1 MSDHELSS
9 YDDESYMNVL
19 PKKFTKNKE
28 RPASQKNKITLTKQN
43 ERNNFF
49 TTHSSMQSPLSTNHT
64 QNAIDNNGSGQL
76 NISHTFVRAFYKTNP
91 NTPFRKKSLECYDSS
106 GPFVQNHFDYSP
118 YKLIKQTKQDYQ
130 NDKTSRNSQRQ
141 SKSVWQTIKNIQNIE
156 FDSQKNPEKQ
166 KKLSVANI
174 QNIEEDELFD
184 HIQIQGQSTQSS
196 PKKRQIFKSAF
207 SNLLQQNRN
216 QTNLIVDEKK
226 RIEDLQKGLVIKNLH
241 PKTIFTNAKL
251 VQTQQNCVNQNFI
264 QRKAVAITP
273 GKQRILKNHFNNRPA
288 SSSSKANKKL
298 PYSDLYSNEKQI
310 LEFVQ
315 GDKMSK
321 SFIVTNSRNE
331 TPIRDQMKST
341 NLSFY
346 TGDFKEQ
353 KQLLDLSKSFRSVSR
368 PRTAG
373 SQSRSPKKQICS
385 TNQTQASPNNVNLLY
400 KRFSSQNSSTLHIEL
415 EKDFSFQVLGK
426 SSQIFSSPNH
436 KQDNQSIKKIDGN
449 TVLDQTALIKELDG
463 KSKEISS
470 SPSIINSAA
479 FNSRNILKK
488 HHFVKNVA
496 DISLFDK
503 NKKVQMDQFVFE
515 SPSPS
520 RRAAIR
526 QNVNDNFFTSLNCVE
541 IFNL

>member
-1 MSDHELSS
+1 MSDHELQS

-28 RPASQKNKITLTKQN
+28 RPASQKNKIILTKQS
-43 ERNNFF
+43 ERTHQI

-64 QNAIDNNGSGQL
+64 QNAIDNNGYGQL

-91 NTPFRKKSLECYDSS
+91 NTPFRKKSLECYDNS
-106 GPFVQNHFDYSP
+106 GSCVQSHFDYSP
-118 YKLIKQTKQDYQ
+118 YKLIKQPKQDNQ
-130 NDKTSRNSQRQ
+130 NDKTSRNSHRQ
-141 SKSVWQTIKNIQNIE
+141 SLSVWQPIKNIQNIQ

-166 KKLSVANI
+166 KKLSAANI
-174 QNIEEDELFD
+174 YNLEEDDLYD
-184 HIQIQGQSTQSS
+184 QILIQGQNTQSS

-207 SNLLQQNRN
+207 SNLLQQNKN

-251 VQTQQNCVNQNFI
+251 VQTQQSCVNQSLI
-264 QRKAVAITP
+264 QRKTVAVTP
-273 GKQRILKNHFNNRPA
+273 GKQRALKNNFNNRPA
-288 SSSSKANKKL
+288 SSIKANKKL

-310 LEFVQ
+310 LDFVQ

-353 KQLLDLSKSFRSVSR
+353 KQILDLSKSFRSVSR

-400 KRFSSQNSSTLHIEL
+400 KRFSQQNSSTLHLEL

-449 TVLDQTALIKELDG
+449 IVLEQTEFIKELDD
-463 KSKEISS
+463 KSKEVPT
-470 SPSIINSAA
+470 SPSISNATA

>member
-1 MSDHELSS
+1 MSDYELQS
-9 YDDESYMNVL
+9 YDDESYMNIL
-19 PKKFTKNKE
+19 PKKFMKNKE
-28 RPASQKNKITLTKQN
+28 RHASQKNRVILTKQS
-43 ERNNFF
+43 ERNSYV
-49 TTHSSMQSPLSTNHT
+49 TTQTSMQSPLSTNHT
-64 QNAIDNNGSGQL
+64 QHAIDNNACGQL
-76 NISHTFVRAFYKTNP
+76 NISHTFVRSFYKTNP
-91 NTPFRKKSLECYDSS
+91 NTPFRKKSLECYENS
-106 GPFVQNHFDYSP
+106 GPIAQNHFDYSP
-118 YKLIKQTKQDYQ
+118 YKLIKQTKQDKS
-130 NDKTSRNSQRQ
+130 NDKNCMNSHKQ
-141 SKSVWQTIKNIQNIE
+141 SISAWQPIKNIQNIE
-156 FDSQKNPEKQ
+156 FDSQKNSEKQ
-166 KKLSVANI
+166 KKQSLANI
-174 QNIEEDELFD
+174 QNIEEDELYD
-184 HIQIQGQSTQSS
+184 QILIQGQNTQSS

-207 SNLLQQNRN
+207 SNLLQQNKN

-226 RIEDLQKGLVIKNLH
+226 RIEDLQKGLVIKNLR

-251 VQTQQNCVNQNFI
+251 VQTQQNCINQSLI
-264 QRKAVAITP
+264 QRKSIAITP
-273 GKQRILKNHFNNRPA
+273 GKQRILKNNFNNRPA
-288 SSSSKANKKL
+288 SSSKANKKL

-310 LEFVQ
+310 LSFVQ

-331 TPIRDQMKST
+331 TPVRDQMRST

-373 SQSRSPKKQICS
+373 SQSRSPKKQIQS

-400 KRFSSQNSSTLHIEL
+400 KRFSQQNSSTLHLEL

-436 KQDNQSIKKIDGN
+436 KENQSVKKIDGN
-449 TVLDQTALIKELDG
+449 IALDQTEQIKELDD
-463 KSKEISS
+463 KFKEVPT
-470 SPSIINSAA
+470 SPSVNNSTA

-520 RRAAIR
+520 RRAALR